1 MLGIE
6 KNIYDWNQEGLHCWW
21 FSTLL
26 INIFFIYIS
35 LLILWLSRSFE
46 AHFTDQPLRCI
57 KPFRN
62 PLAVFFLAFKFLFLL
77 LLYLNFF
84 TFKWWSSL
92 YEMYK
97 KMQSV
102 LTIITIVVKIGSKI
116 SDFLRMTLTMAWW
129 WRFLKTISVFALYI
143 EGKNIPRD
151 LRSIYPFP
159 NHLVLKHHADDKKM
173 FLKFFLIFSYSS
185 SVLTL
190 SNWIYV
196 FFFGDERLT
205 DYENLLR
212 QNRYLNYVNLD
223 QFSVQTLS
231 NWNRC
236 HSHNHLTFIH
246 SFNSYELVI
255 F

>member
-1 MLGIE
+1 MQISNKQKYQTDCKYLSVGHWKKIYTIGIR
-6 KNIYDWNQEGLHCWW
+6 KAFIVDG
-21 FSTLL
+21 FLL
-26 INIFFIYIS
+26 CLSIFFYIYFSSHS
-35 LLILWLSRSFE
+35 LTLSLFWSTFYWP
-46 AHFTDQPLRCI
+46 TTKMYKTVPKSTCC
-57 KPFRN
+57 
-62 PLAVFFLAFKFLFLL
+62 FFLAFKFLFLL

-196 FFFGDERLT
+196 FFLAMWDL
-205 DYENLLR
+205 
-212 QNRYLNYVNLD
+212 
-223 QFSVQTLS
+223 QTMKTY
-231 NWNRC
+231 C
-236 HSHNHLTFIH
+236 GKID
-246 SFNSYELVI
+246 I
-255 F
+255 